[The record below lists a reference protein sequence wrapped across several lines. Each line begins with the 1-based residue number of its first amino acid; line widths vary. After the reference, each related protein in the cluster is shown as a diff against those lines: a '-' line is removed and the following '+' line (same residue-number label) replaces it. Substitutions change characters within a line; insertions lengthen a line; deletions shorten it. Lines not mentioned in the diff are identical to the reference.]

1 MTQRLVMNKTNILF
15 GSLSFTLIAMSAL
28 VSVKLF
34 ANNLVADSKC
44 SSVYEIKN
52 DSFVVIP
59 NVQTS
64 NSSEG
69 VFGYSNLYYL
79 PLAERQPPSTNIT
92 LVVNGKAQ
100 TTEQSVLD
108 DSEGMVSV
116 EKYQSPCDE
125 IVVIRARYFESGLE
139 SISELGYIY
148 ITQKNSQL
156 KFIGQYDFIIG
167 NEKEYQMFM
176 SDESLL
182 PNNFKD
188 LFSNL
193 DFKQSDNEL
202 QLEIT
207 NFLNTKSQTNTF
219 SLGDG

>member
-1 MTQRLVMNKTNILF
+1 MQRLVMNKTKILF

-100 TTEQSVLD
+100 STEQSVLD
-108 DSEGMVSV
+108 DAEGMVSV

>member
-1 MTQRLVMNKTNILF
+1 MKV
-15 GSLSFTLIAMSAL
+15 
-28 VSVKLF
+28 F
-34 ANNLVADSKC
+34 ANNLVTDSEC

-52 DSFVVIP
+52 DSFVVIL
-59 NVQTS
+59 NVKTS

-69 VFGYSNLYYL
+69 IFGYSNLYYL

-92 LVVNGKAQ
+92 LVINGKEQ
-100 TTEQSVLD
+100 PTEQSVLD
-108 DSEGMVSV
+108 DVEGMVSV

-167 NEKEYQMFM
+167 NEKEYQMFI

-182 PNNFKD
+182 PHNFKD
-188 LFSNL
+188 LFSYL
-193 DFKQSDNEL
+193 DFQQSDNEL
-202 QLEIT
+202 QLKIT

-219 SLGDG
+219 SLGDD